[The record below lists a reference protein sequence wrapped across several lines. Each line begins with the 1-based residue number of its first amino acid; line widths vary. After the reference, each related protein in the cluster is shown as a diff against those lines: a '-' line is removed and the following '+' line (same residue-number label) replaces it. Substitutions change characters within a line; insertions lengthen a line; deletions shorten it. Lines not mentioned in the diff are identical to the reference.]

1 MKFDKS
7 QLLIYAVTD
16 RSWTGNISLYEQT
29 EAALKGGA
37 TMVQLREKGLR
48 DDNVEEYLEEAK
60 KMRALT
66 EKYNVPLLID
76 DNIKLAGLCGAD
88 GVHVGQNDMDAGL
101 ARKLLGPDKILGVT
115 AKTVEQAL

>member
-16 RSWTGNISLYEQT
+16 RAWTGKMSLYEQT

-76 DNIKLAGLCGAD
+76 DNIKLAKACGAD
-88 GVHVGQNDMDAGL
+88 HTMSIL
-101 ARKLLGPDKILGVT
+101 MRSWISARNT
-115 AKTVEQAL
+115 M

>member
-37 TMVQLREKGLR
+37 TMVQLREKR
-48 DDNVEEYLEEAK
+48 
-60 KMRALT
+60 T
-66 EKYNVPLLID
+66 
-76 DNIKLAGLCGAD
+76 AG
-88 GVHVGQNDMDAGL
+88 
-101 ARKLLGPDKILGVT
+101 
-115 AKTVEQAL
+115 

>member
-16 RSWTGNISLYEQT
+16 RAWTGKMSLYEQT

-48 DDNVEEYLEEAK
+48 DDNVEEYLEDARNMGIEKVTGEYIYFLDSDDILPTGAIE
-60 KMRALT
+60 KMLNACVKEDADMAIAGS
-66 EKYNVPLLID
+66 EKFV
-76 DNIKLAGLCGAD
+76 DNKLPFFL
-88 GVHVGQNDMDAGL
+88 
-101 ARKLLGPDKILGVT
+101 
-115 AKTVEQAL
+115 

>member
-16 RSWTGNISLYEQT
+16 RAWTGKMSLYEQT

-48 DDNVEEYLEEAK
+48 DDNVEELSGRGEE
-60 KMRALT
+60 
-66 EKYNVPLLID
+66 N
-76 DNIKLAGLCGAD
+76 
-88 GVHVGQNDMDAGL
+88 
-101 ARKLLGPDKILGVT
+101 ARSHRKIQCSSPDR
-115 AKTVEQAL
+115 